1 MLTILIGPSG
11 VGKNSVIDQL
21 KKRHPGLK
29 SMKTVTTRPKREN
42 DNGPYIHVSRE
53 HFDEMVKRGEFFEY
67 ENVHADLFYGTL
79 FATLEEIKQS
89 KDNYIK
95 DIDVHGALK
104 IQAYLGRE
112 NCKTVF
118 LDAPDEILKTRLLK
132 RGESEEMVK
141 VRMGRYEMEREFAG
155 QFDAVIQNI
164 DLEKTV
170 DEVER
175 FVGSKNLA

>member
-1 MLTILIGPSG
+1 MNENRSPLTIRALAVGILGLIIITASSAYVALRMGALPWPTVFVTVLSMA
-11 VGKNSVIDQL
+11 VLGKAKD
-21 KKRHPGLK
+21 
-29 SMKTVTTRPKREN
+29 
-42 DNGPYIHVSRE
+42 
-53 HFDEMVKRGEFFEY
+53 
-67 ENVHADLFYGTL
+67 
-79 FATLEEIKQS
+79 ATLEEIKQS